1 MTQMSENVIY
11 LDHNATT
18 PLDPVVAEAMHA
30 CALRQLANPAS
41 QHEPG
46 RQARRVLEEA
56 RERIA
61 RLLGASTEGTHADHV
76 IFTSGATEAN
86 NLAIRGLAGEPPGE
100 IIVSAVEHPS
110 VVGPAEFLARR
121 GFQLRLLPV
130 NRHAVVQVDALD
142 ELMSPN
148 TRLVSVMLGNHE
160 TGALQP
166 VDQIAR
172 KCVAAGVPFHT
183 DTVQVAGKLPLSFNR
198 DGVTAMSVSAH
209 KFHGPRGI
217 GALILRHDASLAPQ
231 MFGGFQQGGLRPGT
245 EPVELPVG
253 MAAALDQFY
262 SNQSNRIRHMGQLRD
277 SFETALASHW
287 PSIVI
292 NSAGADRLPH
302 TSNVSFP
309 GFDRQAL
316 VMALDLA
323 GVACSTGTAC
333 ASGSSEPSPV
343 LQAMGCDE
351 RILGSSIRF
360 SFGAFTQPMEVDQ
373 AIARIVQVLNDLQ
386 SRIRQR
392 KSAPPA
398 PRRLPNRI

>member
-1 MTQMSENVIY
+1 MSQMAENVIY

-30 CALRQLANPAS
+30 CALRRLANPAS

-46 RQARRVLEEA
+46 RQARRVLEQA

-61 RLLGASTEGTHADHV
+61 WLLGASTEGTHTDHV

-100 IIVSAVEHPS
+100 IIVSVVEHPS
-110 VVGPAEFLARR
+110 VIGPAEFLARH

-130 NRHAVVQVDALD
+130 NRHGVVQVDALD
-142 ELMSPN
+142 ELMTPN

-172 KCVAAGVPFHT
+172 TCAAAGVPLHT
-183 DTVQVAGKLPLSFNR
+183 DAVQVAGKLPLSFNR
-198 DGVTAMSVSAH
+198 DGMTAMSVSAH
-209 KFHGPRGI
+209 KSHGPRGI
-217 GALILRHDASLAPQ
+217 GALILRHGTSLAPQ
-231 MFGGFQQGGLRPGT
+231 TLGGFQQAGLRPGT
-245 EPVELPVG
+245 EPIELPVG
-253 MAAALDQFY
+253 MATALEQFHA
-262 SNQSNRIRHMGQLRD
+262 NQTHRIRHLSELRN
-277 SFETALASHW
+277 SFETALSSHW

-343 LQAMGCDE
+343 LQAMGCNE
-351 RILGSSIRF
+351 SILGSAIRF
-360 SFGAFTQPMEVDQ
+360 SFGAFTQPAEVDQ
-373 AIARIVQVLNDLQ
+373 AVALIGQILSDLQ
-386 SRIRQR
+386 SRNRQR
-392 KSAPPA
+392 KSASPA

>member
-1 MTQMSENVIY
+1 MTQMAENVIY

-41 QHEPG
+41 QHQPG
-46 RQARRVLEEA
+46 RQARRVVEEA

-61 RLLGASTEGTHADHV
+61 RLLGASTEGAHADHV

-86 NLAIRGLAGEPPGE
+86 NLAICGLAGELPGD

-110 VVGPAEFLARR
+110 VIGPAEFLARR
-121 GFQLRLLPV
+121 GFRMLRLPV
-130 NRHAVVQVDALD
+130 NRHGVVLVDALD
-142 ELMSPN
+142 DLMTPN

-166 VDQIAR
+166 VGQIAR
-172 KCVAAGVPFHT
+172 KCEAAGVPLHT
-183 DTVQVAGKLPLSFNR
+183 DAVQAAGKLPLSFNR
-198 DGVTAMSVSAH
+198 DTVTAMSVSAH

-217 GALILRHDASLAPQ
+217 GALILRHGASLAPQ

-253 MAAALDQFY
+253 MAAALEQFHA
-262 SNQSNRIRHMGQLRD
+262 NRSHRVRHLSQLRD
-277 SFETALASHW
+277 SFESALSRHW
-287 PSIVI
+287 PTVVV

-316 VMALDLA
+316 AMALDLA

-351 RILGSSIRF
+351 SILGSAIRF
-360 SFGAFTQPMEVDQ
+360 SFGAFTQPADVEQ
-373 AIARIVQVLNDLQ
+373 AAARIVQVLNDLQ

-392 KSAPPA
+392 KSASPA
-398 PRRLPNRI
+398 PRRLPNRL